1 MIEQQNTVRDDKRAE
16 EKAMWDAA
24 EKHLDTFGTQNKEA
38 LSFFENQL
46 SIPSGSLSS
55 FKTIEELKM
64 KKSGGEGGFAS
75 IVDTQRQQIQAA
87 YPNASGEMVDQLVY
101 ATLSK
106 QMNTANLGKA
116 YNYMASSPVKGESY
130 RIQPFLTA
138 SSGEKIVNSTIQML
152 EDQRAVELGDMT
164 PAQLVQS
171 LQAEEDAKGN
181 KIFSNDDI
189 IKYMKGI
196 GYTHAPAFFS
206 RFKSEFAK

>member
-1 MIEQQNTVRDDKRAE
+1 
-16 EKAMWDAA
+16 MWDAA

-46 SIPSGSLSS
+46 GISSGSLSS

-64 KKSGGEGGFAS
+64 KKSGDGSGGFAS

-171 LQAEEDAKGN
+171 LQAEEDSKGG

-196 GYTHAPAFFS
+196 GYAHSPAFSS
-206 RFKSEFAK
+206 RFKNEFAK